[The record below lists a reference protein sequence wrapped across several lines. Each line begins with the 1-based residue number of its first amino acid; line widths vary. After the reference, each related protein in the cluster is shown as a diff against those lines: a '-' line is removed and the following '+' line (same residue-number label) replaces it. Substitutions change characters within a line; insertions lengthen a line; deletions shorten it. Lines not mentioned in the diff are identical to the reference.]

1 MKNFLQISDL
11 PKLNQEELRAIL
23 QTQPFKNPPK
33 DLVEDMDMV
42 VKRFERIKE
51 TRSLKK
57 YELKELNIAQQII
70 INHSFNEIFIME

>member
-33 DLVEDMDMV
+33 DLVED
-42 VKRFERIKE
+42 I
-51 TRSLKK
+51 SAKK
-57 YELKELNIAQQII
+57 LQLL
-70 INHSFNEIFIME
+70 

>member
-1 MKNFLQISDL
+1 MENFLKISDL
-11 PKLNQEELRAIL
+11 PKLNEEELRAIL

-33 DLVEDMDMV
+33 DLVDDMDRI
-42 VKRFERIKE
+42 VKRFDRIQE

-70 INHSFNEIFIME
+70 INHCFNEIFIIE

>member
-42 VKRFERIKE
+42 VKRFERIQE

-70 INHSFNEIFIME
+70 INHCFNEIFITE